1 MKWMKA
7 VLWSALLGATGA
19 AWGSNTATD
28 APADYATGVKLF
40 TPGSEQWY
48 SLPLPLAVYHEA
60 VWPDLRDIRVFNRQG
75 DVVPFT
81 LLAEKA
87 QATSPKTIPLRLFP
101 FDSTAQQVTPTQDD
115 ERPAVLLRSKNGIE
129 IRFESENQQSIG
141 QSYLIALPD
150 DVKETPS
157 LSQLRL
163 IWDAPAKNWQG
174 TASLYYSRDLRDWR
188 LITGNAPLMD
198 LTHSDDRLKM
208 DTLGVDDLRM
218 SADGVPWLLLILD
231 SQSPAPNLSGVS
243 GITREEPSLIR
254 PVSMNAEAERIAGNQ
269 AIWRWSRPQPLTS
282 LQVSLDNEGV
292 LPVELEW
299 RKAEK
304 EAWQPLTRTVLYN
317 LENQYS
323 DDIPLS
329 GELVEAVRMTTLQ
342 ARLPATLP
350 VLRGER
356 DSYKVIFNAQGQSP
370 FILAW
375 GNKAA
380 EPASISLAMLIPE
393 ALRKHNDP
401 DKMSQAFEDER
412 VTLGGEARLTA
423 TSVAEQQSQW
433 KTLLVW
439 GALILGVAVL
449 ALMAWR
455 IWREVKKGNPT

>member
-1 MKWMKA
+1 MKA

-174 TASLYYSRDLRDWR
+174 TASAWKGWKYGR
-188 LITGNAPLMD
+188 
-198 LTHSDDRLKM
+198 KE
-208 DTLGVDDLRM
+208 
-218 SADGVPWLLLILD
+218 
-231 SQSPAPNLSGVS
+231 
-243 GITREEPSLIR
+243 GISWI
-254 PVSMNAEAERIAGNQ
+254 
-269 AIWRWSRPQPLTS
+269 
-282 LQVSLDNEGV
+282 
-292 LPVELEW
+292 
-299 RKAEK
+299 
-304 EAWQPLTRTVLYN
+304 
-317 LENQYS
+317 
-323 DDIPLS
+323 
-329 GELVEAVRMTTLQ
+329 
-342 ARLPATLP
+342 
-350 VLRGER
+350 
-356 DSYKVIFNAQGQSP
+356 
-370 FILAW
+370 
-375 GNKAA
+375 
-380 EPASISLAMLIPE
+380 
-393 ALRKHNDP
+393 
-401 DKMSQAFEDER
+401 
-412 VTLGGEARLTA
+412 
-423 TSVAEQQSQW
+423 
-433 KTLLVW
+433 
-439 GALILGVAVL
+439 
-449 ALMAWR
+449 
-455 IWREVKKGNPT
+455 